1 MRECGRIPY
10 SCTTPTLA
18 AGKWLIDSGASKH
31 YTANRDDLHNFT
43 SIQPIWI
50 MTGKGYIAARGIGH
64 VYLKLTIG
72 IVVVT
77 HVLWVPQLH
86 GLASLLSVP
95 QLTEN
100 GFNVIFDRHSCS
112 ILYSGQVVATGSR
125 QEKAYYLNV
134 DLDSPTTSV
143 TRVLGHWETTIKVD
157 PTFYDP
163 RHPLHLASPRA
174 MVHGTVDTQPMEV
187 WHRRLGHLNQDA
199 IVKLSTMA
207 TGIVIGVAKDQ
218 TINQRCST
226 CLKGSQHRHVS
237 RMVRPPQDKKLGCI
251 HSDLKGPCLDKD
263 IYGFKYFVTFT
274 DEKTRF
280 TRTFPIVEKSNA
292 FGAFKT
298 FKAQAERETDCKI
311 LSIMTDGGGEFL
323 SHEWRTYCLNEGI
336 VMHTTPPYT
345 PEMNGIAERVN
356 RVLTEHAS
364 AMLWEAHLPIG
375 FWAAALMNATYLKN
389 RSPTACLDCT
399 PYEAYYGT
407 QPNLGHIHTFGC
419 RAQAHV
425 PLEIRS
431 KTTWDS
437 HTTEC
442 ILIGH
447 LETENMYE
455 LWDVQ
460 KGEAIRRRDVIFWE
474 AQLGSDLL
482 KSFALPH
489 GLEILPL
496 AQQYVTSYQAQNPT
510 VGPTVVSTV
519 SPTPHLPLKQ
529 LPVQQTVTSLPI

>member
-18 AGKWLIDSGASKH
+18 AGKWLIDSGASNH

-251 HSDLKGPCLDKD
+251 
-263 IYGFKYFVTFT
+263 
-274 DEKTRF
+274 
-280 TRTFPIVEKSNA
+280 A
-292 FGAFKT
+292 
-298 FKAQAERETDCKI
+298 
-311 LSIMTDGGGEFL
+311 
-323 SHEWRTYCLNEGI
+323 
-336 VMHTTPPYT
+336 
-345 PEMNGIAERVN
+345 RV
-356 RVLTEHAS
+356 RYST
-364 AMLWEAHLPIG
+364 
-375 FWAAALMNATYLKN
+375 
-389 RSPTACLDCT
+389 
-399 PYEAYYGT
+399 
-407 QPNLGHIHTFGC
+407 
-419 RAQAHV
+419 
-425 PLEIRS
+425 
-431 KTTWDS
+431 
-437 HTTEC
+437 
-442 ILIGH
+442 
-447 LETENMYE
+447 
-455 LWDVQ
+455 
-460 KGEAIRRRDVIFWE
+460 
-474 AQLGSDLL
+474 
-482 KSFALPH
+482 ALPH
-489 GLEILPL
+489 LLLFIIFLISHVYYICYILL
-496 AQQYVTSYQAQNPT
+496 SMYGHQGNAGTLSHV
-510 VGPTVVSTV
+510 
-519 SPTPHLPLKQ
+519 
-529 LPVQQTVTSLPI
+529 IFC